1 MEPKNPNPD
10 PNARPV
16 PFPLGRL
23 AALLAGVLLLWGLA
37 ATPLPR
43 GIAAVPEE
51 VPSPSPS
58 PSPVPAEPVRL
69 LAVGDLMVH
78 QPQLEAA
85 RRGPDSWD
93 FRPQI
98 APLADL
104 LREGDLTVGNLEVT
118 LGGGRGGYTG
128 YPVFSA
134 PDDLAETLKEA
145 GFDLLFTANNHCL
158 DRGEAGALR
167 TLEVLDRLDLAH
179 TGTFPASRDPAPA
192 VLSAGG
198 ITFAFLS
205 YTYGTNGIPVPSG
218 VRVNG
223 TQEARIAA
231 DVRAARGTSAD
242 LVVVGLHYGPE
253 YRTEPHASQLG
264 PVRAAL
270 EAGADLI
277 LGGHPHVL
285 QRVDV
290 LSPDRPG
297 GTHRV
302 VAWSLGNFVSSQRTV
317 PRDRGA
323 VLEIRAARGADGVA
337 RILRVGAA
345 PLWVRFEGRGA
356 RQRIQ
361 AEPLPPGSSGAA
373 GAARRQVLEL
383 LTRGARGQTPLRRDG
398 VWWVLFEAPA
408 SGDRTP

>member
-145 GFDLLFTANNHCL
+145 GFDLLFTANTHCL

-231 DVRAARGTSAD
+231 DVRAA
-242 LVVVGLHYGPE
+242 LGL
-253 YRTEPHASQLG
+253 
-264 PVRAAL
+264 L
-270 EAGADLI
+270 E
-277 LGGHPHVL
+277 
-285 QRVDV
+285 
-290 LSPDRPG
+290 
-297 GTHRV
+297 
-302 VAWSLGNFVSSQRTV
+302 
-317 PRDRGA
+317 
-323 VLEIRAARGADGVA
+323 
-337 RILRVGAA
+337 
-345 PLWVRFEGRGA
+345 
-356 RQRIQ
+356 
-361 AEPLPPGSSGAA
+361 AA
-373 GAARRQVLEL
+373 GAALREECPQDLLEPPNVQGIVDFGASQVLLRALLKTPPGQHWEVGRRYRLKLKEL
-383 LTRGARGQTPLRRDG
+383 FDREGMEFAYPHLDLQVRGGSLELYRGTARR
-398 VWWVLFEAPA
+398 A
-408 SGDRTP
+408 